1 MDTIGC
7 GDDIASQGTKSTS
20 FNIRTRSATLLSPHV
35 DTLKS
40 YTRHPYVLLIPQNIT
55 ERALERKLASFG
67 VTIHRP
73 LKVVGLRR
81 NPSNPQ
87 LSDVTF
93 EDGRVITTKYVIGA
107 DGARS
112 VVRSFALFVLGKCLT
127 TRIRS
132 APWLG

>member
-1 MDTIGC
+1 M
-7 GDDIASQGTKSTS
+7 
-20 FNIRTRSATLLSPHV
+20 FNIETRSATLLSPHIES
-35 DTLKS
+35 LKP
-40 YTRHPYVLLIPQNIT
+40 YTRHPYVLIIPQNIT
-55 ERALERKLASFG
+55 ERTLERKLASFG

-93 EDGRVITTKYVIGA
+93 EDGGVITTKYVIGA

-112 VVRSFALFVLGKCLT
+112 VVSHLVSFELRKRLT

-132 APWLG
+132 AP